1 MVKVDNISDVM
12 HDETISSNETLA
24 TKINLDSDIKIIHTE
39 LTPETKTI
47 ETECAND
54 VPINES
60 KIASDNTSLN
70 EFGTSSPENETK
82 VKRKSIKSN
91 EKQEDIDKARE
102 NTEYQI
108 IKTNNTA
115 TEPTSTD
122 ITDHNEVTQKEGTN
136 NIVINA
142 DNVKSKNNDIFE
154 MLVAD
159 ICLDVTQDKIK
170 SSLENAKNK
179 SNLNSN
185 IENFDVELASGIKT
199 IDSEYANEVPTNESG
214 NTGLSE
220 LSASS
225 PENEPKMK
233 RKKRKSIKSKEEHI
247 DIDKARENNITA
259 TEPTSIEMTDHK
271 KLTKNERSKETVN
284 NAKNVNSEN
293 NDMFEMAEA
302 DNSLDAPYDEMKS
315 AIDSAITETN
325 SNSIVENF
333 NTEMAPEIRT
343 INTDCVNDDPI
354 IDADISMDKA
364 LSELSV
370 SSLENET
377 KKKRK
382 KRKSI
387 KSNEEQII
395 IEKAIENNIDQTN
408 TSATEPTSVEVI
420 GKTELT
426 KKEDTNNEAMKAND
440 VNENN
445 HKTIG
450 MIEANTSLDT
460 PVEKNPSLETMK
472 KETRPI
478 SNVKIETELAP
489 EMIIVDKEN
498 ASDVKN
504 INSEAVSAFSAEKDT
519 MKKEKEEKH

>member
-1 MVKVDNISDVM
+1 MKVIHNEKLIKEENTNKLDMHADDVDINDHKTIDRVKVDNISNVM
-12 HDETISSNETLA
+12 HYETISSNETLA

-54 VPINES
+54 VPIIES

-82 VKRKSIKSN
+82 VKRKSIK
-91 EKQEDIDKARE
+91 ARE
-102 NTEYQI
+102 NSKYQI

-170 SSLENAKNK
+170 SSLENAMNK
-179 SNLNSN
+179 SNLDSN
-185 IENFDVELASGIKT
+185 IENIDAELASGIKT
-199 IDSEYANEVPTNESG
+199 INSEYANNVPTNESG

-233 RKKRKSIKSKEEHI
+233 IKKWKSIKSKEELI

-259 TEPTSIEMTDHK
+259 TEPTSMEMTDHK
-271 KLTKNERSKETVN
+271 ELTKNERSKETVN

-302 DNSLDAPYDEMKS
+302 NNSLDAPHDEMKS
-315 AIDSAITETN
+315 AIDTAITETN
-325 SNSIVENF
+325 SNSIFENV
-333 NTEMAPEIRT
+333 NTEMVPEIRT
-343 INTDCVNDDPI
+343 INTEYVNDDPI
-354 IDADISMDKA
+354 IDADISTDKA
-364 LSELSV
+364 LSEPSV

-377 KKKRK
+377 K
-382 KRKSI
+382 
-387 KSNEEQII
+387 
-395 IEKAIENNIDQTN
+395 
-408 TSATEPTSVEVI
+408 
-420 GKTELT
+420 
-426 KKEDTNNEAMKAND
+426 
-440 VNENN
+440 
-445 HKTIG
+445 
-450 MIEANTSLDT
+450 
-460 PVEKNPSLETMK
+460 
-472 KETRPI
+472 
-478 SNVKIETELAP
+478 
-489 EMIIVDKEN
+489 
-498 ASDVKN
+498 
-504 INSEAVSAFSAEKDT
+504 
-519 MKKEKEEKH
+519 